1 MENQSYLLF
10 FSGCLLFPSFL
21 ADFYLFW
28 KSLMSRSQQGELPYS
43 SYWFNALSNDSK
55 EGLHAAKCFSWGKY
69 LLQTTI

>member
-1 MENQSYLLF
+1 
-10 FSGCLLFPSFL
+10 
-21 ADFYLFW
+21 
-28 KSLMSRSQQGELPYS
+28 MSRSQQGELPYS